1 VEDAE
6 AGMSCI
12 DRSRPGGS
20 LLLRVDGVRGVT
32 PGRRR
37 WIVRHAR
44 DDARYQLSLVLTGAN
59 LCILPT
65 DKCTPRPGGMARILL
80 ERCFGA
86 HAKGQK
92 GRREPCLLRASCQ
105 PESIARY
112 RGEVVFPWPS
122 HVI

>member
-65 DKCTPRPGGMARILL
+65 DKCTPRPGAWQGSSLS
-80 ERCFGA
+80 GA
-86 HAKGQK
+86 SEPTLRV
-92 GRREPCLLRASCQ
+92 RRAEGNPAC
-105 PESIARY
+105 
-112 RGEVVFPWPS
+112 
-122 HVI
+122 